1 MGKYTDFLSQT
12 PQERTKSAVTALS
25 EMTSIPVTFP
35 WQSPPPL
42 LELWIASNSL
52 WITYHSNCSINAC
65 LYGCHMCKKV
75 RVSSTGTQTCA
86 VCITTLT
93 LTYKKRS
100 EQRQKSFISL
110 RCLRKD
116 PPLFR
121 AVFWHCPV
129 APSCLLLLL
138 GNQEILAFSQKSYAG
153 QPGFPRFRAP
163 GSLEF
168 LFSQSTTLTLLVWV
182 FGFDLVWVRI
192 FFSPHLW

>member
-35 WQSPPPL
+35 WYSPPPL

-75 RVSSTGTQTCA
+75 GVSSTGTQTCA

-110 RCLRKD
+110 PCLRKD
-116 PPLFR
+116 PPYSGLCSGTVQWPLAVYFYYWATRKSWLFHR
-121 AVFWHCPV
+121 NPM
-129 APSCLLLLL
+129 L
-138 GNQEILAFSQKSYAG
+138 GSLDF
-153 QPGFPRFRAP
+153 P
-163 GSLEF
+163 GSEHLVPLNFFF
-168 LFSQSTTLTLLVWV
+168 LRAQ
-182 FGFDLVWVRI
+182 
-192 FFSPHLW
+192 P